1 MMKIYRGYIR
11 LINFIIS
18 PIVYIDTIPHIKE
31 FVKINIYDEYFR
43 DTKGSKHQKT

>member
-1 MMKIYRGYIR
+1 MIKIYRGYIR

-18 PIVYIDTIPHIKE
+18 PIVYLDTIPHTKE
-31 FVKINIYDEYFR
+31 FVKINICDEYFR

>member
-18 PIVYIDTIPHIKE
+18 PIVYLDTIPHTKE
-31 FVKINIYDEYFR
+31 FVKINICDEYFR
-43 DTKGSKHQKT
+43 DTKGGKYQKT